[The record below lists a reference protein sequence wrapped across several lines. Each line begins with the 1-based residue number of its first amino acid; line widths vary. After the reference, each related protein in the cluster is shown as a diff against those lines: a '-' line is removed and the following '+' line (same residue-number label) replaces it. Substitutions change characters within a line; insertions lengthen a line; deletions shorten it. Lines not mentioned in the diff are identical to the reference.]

1 MVKLFAFRQKRTAEA
16 AKNESTCGNLI
27 NLIFLIK
34 GLQSDS
40 YHSIIASRSGV
51 AQIIHC
57 FDTARPDGIF
67 GVLMFGTSR
76 EEVMFKAKH
85 Q

>member
-1 MVKLFAFRQKRTAEA
+1 MEP
-16 AKNESTCGNLI
+16 AKSELACGNLI
-27 NLIFLIK
+27 NLNFSIK

-51 AQIIHC
+51 AQVVQC

-67 GVLMFGTSR
+67 GVLMFER
-76 EEVMFKAKH
+76 Y
-85 Q
+85 